1 MGGLAILKFYL
12 QKRFGNVLFLLNLSS
27 EYIDVILF
35 YLLFCIIE
43 IFIIKDKNYRII
55 SINAEKTFDKIQHLF
70 RRKTLNKLGIEGMY
84 VNIIKIT

>member
-43 IFIIKDKNYRII
+43 IFLIKDERNKIRNSMIARV
-55 SINAEKTFDKIQHLF
+55 DKI
-70 RRKTLNKLGIEGMY
+70 
-84 VNIIKIT
+84 

>member
-43 IFIIKDKNYRII
+43 IFLIKDERNKIQNSMTARV
-55 SINAEKTFDKIQHLF
+55 DKI
-70 RRKTLNKLGIEGMY
+70 
-84 VNIIKIT
+84 